1 MERTIYVIRPAL
13 PSPRFWEEGAR
24 EREKRAKQ
32 PEREKQQ
39 GRSLDHVLSSL
50 SLSLSPPSV
59 RLSFLRS
66 QLLIT
71 GPFLFNFAACHIGEE
86 MKREREKETQ
96 RVEQEPK

>member
-1 MERTIYVIRPAL
+1 MSETAG
-13 PSPRFWEEGAR
+13 EGETAG
-24 EREKRAKQ
+24 
-32 PEREKQQ
+32 PVF
-39 GRSLDHVLSSL
+39 GPCP
-50 SLSLSPPSV
+50 LSLSPPSV

-66 QLLIT
+66 QPLIT